1 MNLRRSVGDAGH
13 SLFSTDLGAAA
24 ARSVLSER
32 AFHRMISLERKRTER
47 SHKPFL
53 LMLLDMGG
61 EISAP
66 NGDGSLGKIVDVLSL
81 ATRETDVVGW
91 YNNGL
96 VVGAMFTEID
106 LDEKKQILNTVLARV
121 RQSLKDNLS
130 LEQFNQVS
138 ISFHWFPEEWQKV
151 TSRRPN
157 APVLYPELVRRDQT
171 RKLSC
176 ALKRAMDICGSLVAL
191 VLGSP
196 IFVLIALAV
205 KLTSKGPVFFRQER
219 VGQYGVPFPLL
230 KFRSMYADNNCS
242 LHKEYVL
249 QLIAGVAEKKPS
261 NGNGQGV
268 YKLTSDPRITWIG
281 AFLRRTSLDEL
292 PQFINVLKGEMSLV
306 GPRPPIDYEVEK
318 YDLWHRRRVME
329 AKPGVTGLWQVSGR
343 NRLEFN
349 EMVRLDLMYARSW
362 SPWLDLKILL
372 RTPGA
377 MLAGAQ

>member
-1 MNLRRSVGDAGH
+1 
-13 SLFSTDLGAAA
+13 
-24 ARSVLSER
+24 
-32 AFHRMISLERKRTER
+32 
-47 SHKPFL
+47 
-53 LMLLDMGG
+53 MLLDMGD

-66 NGDGSLGKIVDVLSL
+66 NGDGSLGKIVDVLTL

-91 YNNGL
+91 YKNGL

-157 APVLYPELVRRDQT
+157 APVLYPELLRRDQT

-281 AFLRRTSLDEL
+281 GFLRRASLDEL

-377 MLAGAQ
+377 MVAGAQ